1 MQNINICSEL
11 PSFVE
16 LHSFICCRFNFLL
29 LGWHKKLALRWRKK
43 KFMIFWC
50 LRCTFLSHLCNILH
64 NVSLYV
70 KCWFLFYH
78 HKLDGKRTLLELLF
92 INQVSKRIYFQIL
105 KSFWKETHNSGIRIS
120 WNFSSFN
127 TTINFCLIL
136 IKENW
141 IFKQK
146 KLKISQRWE
155 YNWPFFSPLCIN
167 ICFVLY

>member
-78 HKLDGKRTLLELLF
+78 HKLDGKRTLLKLLF
-92 INQVSKRIYFQIL
+92 INQFSKCIYLQIL

-120 WNFSSFN
+120 WNFFSFN
-127 TTINFCLIL
+127 TTIILCLIP

-141 IFKQK
+141 ICKQK
-146 KLKISQRWE
+146 KIEDLTKMGVQLPI
-155 YNWPFFSPLCIN
+155 F
-167 ICFVLY
+167 